1 MIALVATHSSHVRV
15 RYAETDQMHVLHHS
29 LWAVY
34 WEVARGAFM
43 AERGV
48 PYGELE
54 KRVGIYFPV
63 VSVSAEIVAPA
74 HLDDEIQLRTR
85 LDKLGRVKL
94 RFDYE
99 GWRGD
104 TLLAR
109 GHSEHGVIDLDW
121 NIVPLPEEVRAA
133 LADS

>member
-1 MIALVATHSSHVRV
+1 MPDQHRTTVRV
-15 RYAETDQMHVLHHS
+15 RYAETDQMKVLHHS
-29 LWAVY
+29 VWAVY

-43 AERGV
+43 ADRGY
-48 PYGELE
+48 PYGDLE
-54 KRVGIYFPV
+54 KRDGIYFPV
-63 VSVSAEIVAPA
+63 ISVAAQILSPA
-74 HLDDEIQLRTR
+74 YFEDEIELRTR
-85 LDKLGRVKL
+85 VGKLGRVKL

-133 LADS
+133 LAATIR

>member
-1 MIALVATHSSHVRV
+1 MPNQHRTTVRV
-15 RYAETDQMHVLHHS
+15 RYAETDQMKVLHHS
-29 LWAVY
+29 VWAVY

-43 AERGV
+43 ASLGY
-48 PYGELE
+48 PYGDLE
-54 KRVGIYFPV
+54 KRDGIYFPV
-63 VSVSAEIVAPA
+63 ISVAASILSPA
-74 HLDDEIQLRTR
+74 YFEDEIELRTR
-85 LDKLGRVKL
+85 VGKLGRVKL

-121 NIVPLPEEVRAA
+121 KIIPLPKEVRAA
-133 LADS
+133 LAGS